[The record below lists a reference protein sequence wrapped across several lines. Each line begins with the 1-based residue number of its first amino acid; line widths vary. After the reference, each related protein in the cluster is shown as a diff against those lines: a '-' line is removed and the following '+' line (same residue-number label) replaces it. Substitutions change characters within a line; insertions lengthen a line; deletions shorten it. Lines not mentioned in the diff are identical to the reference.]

1 MVQVS
6 GDFGRA
12 PLLSWTASHHV
23 PLVHPCATSPPTP
36 FQQAFDDIDEL
47 LGDGP
52 QAFDSSRSVWHQ
64 TGAALARPAGGNGAE
79 MPESATGLHSRKATL
94 SAPLPNTAAQLAEH
108 QPLLLAPACA
118 VNPPTHAAGR
128 RPPAAAPGWREVAAL
143 RKKLEDLRELR
154 DLVRQLGRGG
164 GKGPLKKAPEQVG
177 MERVGPWRAGG
188 VGVGWIAGWPG
199 HDAMPTLYMPASA
212 PA

>member
-1 MVQVS
+1 MS
-6 GDFGRA
+6 LA
-12 PLLSWTASHHV
+12 EHHCRFQ
-23 PLVHPCATSPPTP
+23 HATMCHLPPTP

-64 TGAALARPAGGNGAE
+64 TGAALARPAGGSGAE
-79 MPESATGLHSRKATL
+79 MPESATGLHSRKLAL
-94 SAPLPNTAAQLAEH
+94 SAQLPDTATQLAKH
-108 QPLLLAPACA
+108 RQPVLACA

-128 RPPAAAPGWREVAAL
+128 QHPAVGPGWREVAAL